1 MRQEVDRSSTLIIRV
16 IAVLA
21 AGITLYQVSRP
32 GFLFG
37 ITPDIAA
44 WLGGSIRLVHGA
56 MPYRDFDLL
65 QPPGFTLLASP
76 LAFLS
81 EWIGTRDA
89 LAVLRLCTPLLAAA
103 SVLLIGK
110 VVRHHG
116 PPAVIVA
123 CGVR

>member
-1 MRQEVDRSSTLIIRV
+1 MIIRV

-21 AGITLYQVSRP
+21 AAITLYQVSRP

-56 MPYRDFDLL
+56 IPYRDFDLL

-76 LAFLS
+76 FAFLS
-81 EWIGTRDA
+81 EGIGTRDA
-89 LAVLRLCTPLLAAA
+89 LAVLRLCTPLLAAG

-110 VVRHHG
+110 VIRHHG
-116 PPAVIVA
+116 RVA
-123 CGVR
+123 GCSNRSLPSSVWPGRR